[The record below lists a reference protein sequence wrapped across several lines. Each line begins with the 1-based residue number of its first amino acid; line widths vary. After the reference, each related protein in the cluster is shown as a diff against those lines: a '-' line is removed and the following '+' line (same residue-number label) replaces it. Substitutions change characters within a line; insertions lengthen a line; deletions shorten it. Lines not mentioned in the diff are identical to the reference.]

1 MGRAS
6 YAILERG
13 DKWVVLHDGET
24 NGDFETKEAAFESA
38 VSAASLA
45 IRQGHEVLVSAPGRD
60 SGNGTALGG
69 KDNT

>member
-13 DKWVVLHDGET
+13 DKWVVPHDGET
-24 NGDFETKEAAFESA
+24 NGDFETKEATFESA

>member
-24 NGDFETKEAAFESA
+24 NGDFETKEAAFELA

-45 IRQGHEVLVSAPGRD
+45 IRQGHEILVSAPGRD
-60 SGNGTALGG
+60 SGNGTALGAN
-69 KDNT
+69 DNT